1 MSIYTVYVHAYI
13 YIQVSQMWSEQI
25 SGGQIVFRSTF
36 SSHLQA
42 SHLLPACWIAGGYTA
57 NLQSNMSRDKKIITT
72 RFISIA
78 VPLMLRDQSL
88 ALKSCS
94 ERLKDR
100 SMSTNREWHRDPR
113 NEQSFRRGKSYRDVW
128 LLWFHFMNSLMC

>member
-1 MSIYTVYVHAYI
+1 M
-13 YIQVSQMWSEQI
+13 
-25 SGGQIVFRSTF
+25 GFRGTF
-36 SSHLQA
+36 LPHLQA

-100 SMSTNREWHRDPR
+100 SMSTNREWQRTSRASGVESHIVM
-113 NEQSFRRGKSYRDVW
+113 SGWYGFIS
-128 LLWFHFMNSLMC
+128 